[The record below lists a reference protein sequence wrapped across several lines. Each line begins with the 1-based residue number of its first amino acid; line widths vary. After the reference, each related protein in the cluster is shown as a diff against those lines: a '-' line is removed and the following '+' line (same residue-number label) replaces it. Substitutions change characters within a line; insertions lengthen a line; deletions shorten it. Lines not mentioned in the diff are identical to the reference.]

1 MSEENIMYN
10 SKEKFI
16 DRIVVKEDK
25 EKQRILKLQKA
36 YEKRL
41 ISEEEITEKD
51 KEKLYNLYEYQID
64 QLKISIKKA
73 EDELEINKN
82 VILKIRKQI

>member
-1 MSEENIMYN
+1 MYN

-25 EKQRILKLQKA
+25 EKQRILKLQKV

-73 EDELEINKN
+73 EDEIEINKN
-82 VILKIRKQI
+82 EILKIRKQI

>member
-16 DRIVVKEDK
+16 DRNVVKEDE

-73 EDELEINKN
+73 EDEIEINKN
-82 VILKIRKQI
+82 EILKIRKQI